1 MSGGHGLVGE
11 GSWVAAHLR
20 NSIYQDYVRDAVLNT
35 IIIAKIG
42 IMLNR
47 LKF

>member
-20 NSIYQDYVRDAVLNT
+20 NSIYQDYVRDAILYT
-35 IIIAKIG
+35 AKIG